1 MSKAQGF
8 DYETLC
14 FLIRLSVKYVEKVTA
29 FILVCTLYNYLVF
42 VNIFCVIACD
52 IYVIILHT
60 INNGLAL
67 LNIIRRWIMWIIGIK
82 AS

>member
-1 MSKAQGF
+1 MKSCVF
-8 DYETLC
+8 S
-14 FLIRLSVKYVEKVTA
+14 LICLSMKYVEKVTA
-29 FILVCTLYNYLVF
+29 FILVCALYNYLVF

-67 LNIIRRWIMWIIGIK
+67 LYLLNIIRRWIMWIIGIK